1 MAHLAF
7 DYQPDHD
14 FIAAQIEAD
23 LAAENTSA
31 VVVSGPWVMN
41 PTAHLTADSTNIR

>member
-23 LAAENTSA
+23 LAADTTSA
-31 VVVSGPWVMN
+31 VIIPGPGTTHPV
-41 PTAHLTADSTNIR
+41 ADSTDTR

>member
-23 LAAENTSA
+23 LAAETTSA
-31 VVVSGPWVMN
+31 VVVPGPWN
-41 PTAHLTADSTNIR
+41 IHPAADSTDTR

>member
-23 LAAENTSA
+23 LAAETTDA
-31 VVVSGPWVMN
+31 VVIPGPWSVH
-41 PTAHLTADSTNIR
+41 PHTDTADTR

>member
-14 FIAAQIEAD
+14 FIAAQIDAD
-23 LAAENTSA
+23 LAADTAGA
-31 VVVSGPWVMN
+31 VIIPDPWTTH
-41 PTAHLTADSTNIR
+41 PTADSTATR

>member
-23 LAAENTSA
+23 LAAETTRA
-31 VVVSGPWVMN
+31 VVIPGPWST
-41 PTAHLTADSTNIR
+41 PPAADSTDAR